1 MLKRLSILA
10 GAFMLLTLLTIQAS
24 AKEITIRGQLARTV
38 EAGGWLIIADTDEQ
52 TTKYLLLNS
61 RRFQKEK
68 WFQAGTQVE
77 ATGETRPD
85 AMTIYQQGVPFEAR
99 NLKPIGRASAN
110 RAAGTK
116 EEWKPLLF
124 KNDSG
129 LAFAFHLFPFY
140 FYRWQ
145 STPNLV

>member
-1 MLKRLSILA
+1 MVKRLSILA
-10 GAFMLLTLLTIQAS
+10 GTFMLLSLLTIQAS
-24 AKEITIRGQLARTV
+24 AKEITVRGQLARTV

-68 WFQAGTQVE
+68 WFHAGAQVE
-77 ATGETRPD
+77 ATGETVPD
-85 AMTIYQQGVPFEAR
+85 AMTIYQEGVPFEAR
-99 NLKPIGRASAN
+99 SLKPIGRTSAN
-110 RAAGTK
+110 HTAGTT
-116 EEWKPLLF
+116 EGWKPFLIN
-124 KNDSG
+124 NDPG

-145 STPNLV
+145 SSPNLV